1 MNCQH
6 CGNEIADGAVFCKY
20 CGKRTDGLK
29 TCPVCKKDIDY
40 DSLFCSFCGADLAAV
55 SAVSEAAASA
65 DGKES
70 AVHNQAAPAAA
81 TSGATAAAGV
91 GGKTAFSLTRIL
103 NIAAVACSA
112 LVALFALIFIFF
124 AGYKSIV
131 ELSGQKV
138 TSTADIFYFFGKA
151 YKDRAE
157 AIKLMQPSNYYK
169 AATFLPCIFGTVISA
184 ASLIAVCVLVVLS
197 TVYNVQYVMGKSK
210 KSGEAF
216 AIAAFAVFVFCS
228 AALLA
233 MVNSTA
239 EYSSGYQSKTIYYEL
254 SSATVAGIVLG
265 CVFTAIWLCCKIAV
279 CGKQFFQTANIVK
292 CCLALAGTVFT
303 VVAISLLT
311 LPAIT
316 IDSSEAGIT
325 DVKCGVLQLLNS
337 LGLLSFKGVG
347 NELAAKTWVVFGLGI
362 FAFFATIAAII
373 CGGEF
378 IIKAIN
384 NISGNGKR
392 SLLGASV
399 RTAVFVLFAMVLVI
413 VCGEMVFDIALEI
426 GDSQNDSVL
435 YYGVPIAAFVLS
447 VVAMAI
453 AIAFKIYSNKS
464 AARTAA
470 AEASIAEGAENTQ
483 H

>member
-1 MNCQH
+1 
-6 CGNEIADGAVFCKY
+6 
-20 CGKRTDGLK
+20 
-29 TCPVCKKDIDY
+29 
-40 DSLFCSFCGADLAAV
+40 
-55 SAVSEAAASA
+55 
-65 DGKES
+65 
-70 AVHNQAAPAAA
+70 
-81 TSGATAAAGV
+81 
-91 GGKTAFSLTRIL
+91 
-103 NIAAVACSA
+103 
-112 LVALFALIFIFF
+112 
-124 AGYKSIV
+124 
-131 ELSGQKV
+131 
-138 TSTADIFYFFGKA
+138 
-151 YKDRAE
+151 
-157 AIKLMQPSNYYK
+157 
-169 AATFLPCIFGTVISA
+169 
-184 ASLIAVCVLVVLS
+184 
-197 TVYNVQYVMGKSK
+197 
-210 KSGEAF
+210 
-216 AIAAFAVFVFCS
+216 
-228 AALLA
+228 

-254 SSATVAGIVLG
+254 SSATVAGIVSG
-265 CVFTAIWLCCKIAV
+265 CVFTGIWLCCKIAV

-392 SLLGASV
+392 SLLGASI

-413 VCGEMVFDIALEI
+413 VCGEMVLDIALEI

>member
-29 TCPVCKKDIDY
+29 TCPVCKKDIDF
-40 DSLFCSFCGADLAAV
+40 DSMFCSFCGADLAAV

-103 NIAAVACSA
+103 NIAAVACS
-112 LVALFALIFIFF
+112 
-124 AGYKSIV
+124 
-131 ELSGQKV
+131 
-138 TSTADIFYFFGKA
+138 